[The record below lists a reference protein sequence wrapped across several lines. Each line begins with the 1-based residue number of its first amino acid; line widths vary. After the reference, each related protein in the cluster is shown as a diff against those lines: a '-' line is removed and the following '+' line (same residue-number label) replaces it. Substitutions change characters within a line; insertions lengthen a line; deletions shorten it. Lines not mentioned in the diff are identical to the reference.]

1 MSYPSKEE
9 LEADCKLE
17 GRNAIFYQKPA
28 SKDIAQ
34 ALAAKIGGVEISEAY
49 STQTLKKNK
58 AVRPINSSWWS
69 FVEIFPLVFAERAVG
84 DCYLVTRLPHE
95 ETRKKTKRE
104 TKIERSIWE
113 EVELPALMRNV
124 SVTSVTCVHYE
135 DFNIRKVIYSR
146 PW

>member
-58 AVRPINSSWWS
+58 AVRPINSYGGASWKFS
-69 FVEIFPLVFAERAVG
+69 L
-84 DCYLVTRLPHE
+84 
-95 ETRKKTKRE
+95 
-104 TKIERSIWE
+104 
-113 EVELPALMRNV
+113 
-124 SVTSVTCVHYE
+124 
-135 DFNIRKVIYSR
+135 
-146 PW
+146 

>member
-34 ALAAKIGGVEISEAY
+34 ALAAEIGGVEISEAY

-69 FVEIFPLVFAERAVG
+69 FVEVFSLVFAERAVG
-84 DCYLVTRLPHE
+84 DCYLVTRVPHE
-95 ETRKKTKRE
+95 ETRKKTRR
-104 TKIERSIWE
+104 KIERSIWE

-124 SVTSVTCVHYE
+124 NVTSVTCVHYE